1 MRLKKIGFVIAGMF
15 LLAACE
21 STSVEEGASSGTG
34 AQSGGASSPSS
45 SSSSS
50 ASAASAASRAAASAI
65 RDGSPQD
72 FVINVGDR
80 VFFALDKSNIRA
92 DQRPQLEKQA
102 AWLKKFP
109 ATRISIEGH
118 ADERGTR
125 EYNLALGERRANSAR
140 DFLVAL
146 GVDPGRIKTVSFGKE
161 RPVALGHDE
170 SSWRQNRRAVSVVVS
185 AGS

>member
-1 MRLKKIGFVIAGMF
+1 MRLEKFGFVIAGMF

-21 STSVEEGASSGTG
+21 STSVEEGASTGTG
-34 AQSGGASSPSS
+34 AQSGGASTT
-45 SSSSS
+45 SSS
-50 ASAASAASRAAASAI
+50 ASGSGTGSMASASAI

-80 VFFALDKSNIRA
+80 VFFGLDKSSIRA

-146 GVDPGRIKTVSFGKE
+146 GVNPGRIKTVSFGKE
-161 RPVALGHDE
+161 RPVALAHDE
-170 SSWRQNRRAVSVVVS
+170 TSWRQNRRSVSVVVD